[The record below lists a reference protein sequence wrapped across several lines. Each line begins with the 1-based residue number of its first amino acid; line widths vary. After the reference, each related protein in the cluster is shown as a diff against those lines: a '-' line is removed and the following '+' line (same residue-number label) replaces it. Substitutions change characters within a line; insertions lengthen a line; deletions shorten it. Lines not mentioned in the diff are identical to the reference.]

1 MLKKYSLKLK
11 EIYYGPYSFIMDIL
25 LFAVITYGFHLLF
38 RYFALDIMSIPA
50 VRQSS
55 SWMAAL
61 TYDISLWF
69 DRHILGMQIT
79 TQDPNT
85 MWFSNGGYIAVNE
98 SCSGLKQ
105 FYQVIVL
112 FVLFPGPW
120 KHKLWFIPLGIF
132 VMFITNLFRIISLS
146 VILLWQ
152 PAHWHFS
159 HDYIL
164 RPFFYV
170 VLFSLWVWWVERF
183 ARKKPAAKEAI
194 Q

>member
-1 MLKKYSLKLK
+1 MLKKYTLKLK
-11 EIYYGPYSFIMDIL
+11 EFYYGPYSFIIDIL

-38 RYFALDIMSIPA
+38 RYYASEIMSILA

-69 DRHILGMQIT
+69 DRNILGMHIT

-152 PAHWHFS
+152 PAYWHFS

-170 VLFSLWVWWVERF
+170 VLFSLWVWWVESF
-183 ARKKPAAKEAI
+183 ARKKTASKEVI